1 MKHIYVALF
10 FIAIGIMVKLFPN
23 LIAGYSTL
31 SQREKEN
38 VKGNGFPTFMM
49 IGFFIMGAVILA
61 GYFIAIW
68 LDKPL
73 LNDSLGII
81 VTLIGAVV
89 FVIAG
94 QWFKDRPQ

>member
-1 MKHIYVALF
+1 MKNIYIALIF
-10 FIAIGIMVKLFPN
+10 MGIGILVKLFPN

-38 VKGNGFPTFMM
+38 VKENGFPTFMM
-49 IGFFIMGAVILA
+49 FGFFIMGAVIIA

-68 LDKPL
+68 LDKPA
-73 LNDSLGII
+73 LNDSLGIF

-89 FVIAG
+89 FVVAG
-94 QWFKDRPQ
+94 QWFRR

>member
-1 MKHIYVALF
+1 MTNIYAALI
-10 FIAIGIMVKLFPN
+10 FIAIGILVKIFPN

-49 IGFFIMGAVILA
+49 VGFFIMGTVLIA
-61 GYFIAIW
+61 GYFIAIL
-68 LDKPL
+68 LDKPS
-73 LNDSLGII
+73 LNDSLGIF

-89 FVIAG
+89 FIVAG
-94 QWFKDRPQ
+94 QWFKR